1 MQTTFLKYVN
11 SAWTTQFTRDDMEQG
26 NWTQEEYSVNM
37 TFPYVSGKVIER
49 GMRVAFRDP
58 ATNNLEMFEIRNVT
72 NIEPDHYQ
80 QIIGEHIAISE
91 LTDEHIDNAE
101 ITNKTAAQAVTTVLS
116 GTLWS
121 LGNNTASGSSSCDI
135 GRGSVWQAIIAI
147 QTNWNVYV
155 TPRVTLNSAGSITG
169 RYLDVAPAQ
178 GTWRGVRLSID
189 KNMSDASIVYD
200 DSEVLTAMY
209 GYGGMIDVENETTF
223 NTSEELDFSGVTWSA
238 TSSHPAKPLGQKYLE
253 YPEKTALYGRNGR
266 PRYGYYQNSDI
277 TDANTLLEKTWEAL
291 KATCDPKISITGTT
305 ADLYRLG
312 YKDEPLRLHDTV
324 IVEIRQTGETFQKE
338 IIKLDVDLLDPTAS
352 RPEIGDYIPNI
363 IYINRD
369 TNEVAETGDTG
380 GRGGGGGGRGQK
392 NSAKYEWD
400 TYSALEKKTDENGS
414 WIEMVVGKYDGNEYI
429 KAGEIGLAIN
439 KTGDPGSPYETRAYI
454 NADHVN
460 ISATTTNYSLA
471 GEMERDANGK
481 LIIKSA
487 GGMYVQ
493 RTESGVTSQFGVF
506 DNGNLTAG
514 VVATIVNGVPST
526 YISGDKIY
534 IGNETATTVINGKCA
549 LSDVTAQY
557 IQARIEDLT
566 YLAVNRLS
574 VKAGGSVSWAGNG
587 ASITDS
593 IAYDLIKNLK
603 IELSGNTYTLSKV
616 TVGDAS
622 WTAVGSFSRAVSS
635 WSVGGGSGK
644 VNVTANPQSQTKS
657 VNISIS
663 GSNSITSNGTYT
675 YTAMYENASGDDVS
689 TGATKSVTVNVSTSD
704 RYNEGW
710 NDCRNAMIESQYWW
724 TGYTGTPTV
733 KYDAP
738 TYGAQAR
745 DVLYPYQSANHY
757 RYSIPSPK

>member
-1 MQTTFLKYVN
+1 MDFIFLNAAGTV
-11 SAWTTQFTRDDMEQG
+11 QFSRNDIEQG
-26 NWTQEEYSVNM
+26 NWTQEEYTADMV
-37 TFPYVSGKVIER
+37 FPFNPDKIILR

-58 ATNNLEMFEIRNVT
+58 ATGTLEMFEVRNVT
-72 NIEPDHYQ
+72 NVEPDHSQ
-80 QIIGEHIAISE
+80 KITCENIAVAE
-91 LTDEHIDNAE
+91 LSDEHINNDE
-101 ITNKTAAQAVTTVLS
+101 FTNKTAAQVLTTVLT

-121 LGNNTASGSSSCDI
+121 VGNNTDSGSSSGDI
-135 GRGSVWQAIIAI
+135 GRGNVWQAVNAI
-147 QTNWNVYV
+147 MSNWNVYI
-155 TPRVTLNSAGSITG
+155 TPRIVFSSAGSITG
-169 RYLDVAPAQ
+169 RYLDISPAQ
-178 GTWRGVRLSID
+178 GTWRGVRLAVE
-189 KNMSDASIVYD
+189 KNMTDASVIYD
-200 DSEVLTAMY
+200 DSEVFTALY
-209 GYGGMIDVENETTF
+209 GYGGMIEVENQSGF
-223 NTSEELDFSGVTWSA
+223 NTSTELNFKNVVWSA
-238 TSSHPAKPLGQKYLE
+238 TSSHPAKPSGQEYLE
-253 YPEKTALYGRNGR
+253 WPEKTALYGRNGR
-266 PRYGYYQNSDI
+266 PRFGYYQNADI
-277 TDANTLLEKTWEAL
+277 TDDDLLLEKTWEML
-291 KATCDPKISITGTT
+291 KTTSEPKINISGTVT
-305 ADLYRLG
+305 DLYRLG
-312 YKDEPLRLHDTV
+312 YHDEPLRLHDTV
-324 IVEIRQTGETFQKE
+324 IVEVRETGEKFEKD
-338 IIKLDVDLLDPTAS
+338 IIKLDVDLLDPTNNRA
-352 RPEIGDYIPNI
+352 EIGNYIPNI

-369 TNEVAETGDTG
+369 TNEVATTGSTG
-380 GRGGGGGGRGQK
+380 SRGGGGGGRGQK
-392 NSAKYEWD
+392 NSSKYEYD
-400 TYSALEKKTDENGS
+400 TWERLFEHTDELGS
-414 WIEMVVGKYDGNEYI
+414 YISMVVGKYNGNEYI

-439 KTGDPGSPYETRAYI
+439 HTGDPGNPYETKAYI

-493 RTESGVTSQFGVF
+493 RTESGVTAQYGVF

-635 WSVGGGSGK
+635 WSVGGGNGK

-657 VNISIS
+657 VNISVS

-675 YTAMYENASGDDVS
+675 YTAMYEDSSGNDQS
-689 TGATKSVTVNVSTSD
+689 TGATRTVTVNVSSGDPTAY
-704 RYNEGW
+704 YNAGY
-710 NDCRNAMIESQYWW
+710 NQALADCGVSGGG
-724 TGYTGTPTV
+724 TVYTGSWYAGTL
-733 KYDAP
+733 YAAP
-738 TYGAQAR
+738 QQGSQTYTNCVVNATGHRVYA
-745 DVLYPYQSANHY
+745 
-757 RYSIPSPK
+757 K